1 MQFSGIVLPLLGGV
15 MIGLAALV
23 LRAFNGR
30 ILDASSIWS
39 GIITRADE
47 FGWRLAFVAG
57 VIVAPM
63 LFKIAG
69 RPVSIQVD
77 ASMPVLILAGLLV
90 GAGIALGSACIY
102 GHGIFGVSRLSPR
115 SLAATAVFM
124 SVGIVTVFVVRHVIE
139 G

>member
-57 VIVAPM
+57 VIAAPM

-69 RPVSIQVD
+69 RPVSIQID

-102 GHGIFGVSRLSPR
+102 GHGLCGTSRLSRR
-115 SLAATAVFM
+115 SLAITVVFM
-124 SVGIVTVFVVRHVIE
+124 GVGIVTVFVVRHVI
-139 G
+139 GG

>member
-15 MIGLAALV
+15 MIGLAALI
-23 LRAFNGR
+23 LLAFNGR

-39 GIITRADE
+39 GIVTRAEE

-63 LFKIAG
+63 FFKIAG
-69 RPVSIQVD
+69 RPVSIQID
-77 ASMPVLILAGLLV
+77 ASMPVLILGGLLV
-90 GAGIALGSACIY
+90 GAGITLGSGCIY
-102 GHGIFGVSRLSPR
+102 GHGLCGTSRLSRR

-124 SVGIVTVFVVRHVIE
+124 TMGIVTVFVVRHVIE